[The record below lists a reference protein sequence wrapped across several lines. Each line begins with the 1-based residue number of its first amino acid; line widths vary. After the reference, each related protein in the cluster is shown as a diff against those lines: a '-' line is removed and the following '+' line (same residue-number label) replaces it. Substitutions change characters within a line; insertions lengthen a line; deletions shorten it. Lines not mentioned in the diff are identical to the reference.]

1 MPRAIE
7 RLSAVAVSKLAKRKG
22 VFCDGGGLYLHSDPP
37 AQCSWLFRYRVDGK
51 TRWMGLGAYPAISL
65 GKARELALN
74 ARTLKTLGSDPI
86 QQRDADRVAARLAD
100 MKAVTFKECAESFI
114 KSHRSGWRNAIHA
127 SQWENTLRAY
137 AYPHIGS
144 LPVQAIDTSL
154 VLKVLE
160 PIWTEKPETAS
171 RLRGR
176 IENIIGWAKVRGYRD
191 GENPAR
197 WKGHLDHLLPA
208 KSKVRRVRHHA
219 AMPYADVPTFMGLL
233 RSQDGIATRAFEFL
247 VLSAARTGEVIGLR
261 WREID
266 LKNKVWIVPGDR
278 MKAGKEHRVPLSPR
292 AVAILQAIKPDGVE
306 PAAFVF
312 PGSRQQKPQSNMV
325 FLMLLR
331 RMKLGH
337 LTAHGFRAT
346 FKTWATERTNFPREV
361 VEAALAHVA
370 GDKLEAA
377 YQRGDI
383 FDKRLRLMTAWAE
396 YCGTKSAVAS
406 NVVSMKSTV
415 A

>member
-1 MPRAIE
+1 
-7 RLSAVAVSKLAKRKG
+7 VK
-22 VFCDGGGLYLHSDPP
+22 
-37 AQCSWLFRYRVDGK
+37 FR
-51 TRWMGLGAYPAISL
+51 
-65 GKARELALN
+65 
-74 ARTLKTLGSDPI
+74 
-86 QQRDADRVAARLAD
+86 
-100 MKAVTFKECAESFI
+100 ECAENYI
-114 KSHRSGWRNAIHA
+114 KAHRAGWRNAAHA
-127 SQWENTLRAY
+127 SQWENTLSAY
-137 AYPHIGS
+137 AYPHVGALS
-144 LPVQAIDTSL
+144 VQAIDTSL

-160 PIWTEKPETAS
+160 PIWTTKPETAS

-176 IENIIGWAKVRGYRD
+176 VESVLSWAKVHGYRD

-219 AMPYADVPTFMGLL
+219 AMPYADVPAFMGML
-233 RSQDGIATRAFEFL
+233 REQESIGARAFEFL
-247 VLSAARTGEVIGLR
+247 ILTAARTGEVVGLR

-266 LKNKVWIVPGDR
+266 LKSKLWIVPGDR
-278 MKAGKEHRVPLSPR
+278 MKAGKEHRVPLCPR
-292 AVAILQAIKPDGVE
+292 AAAILQAIKPDKIEGDT
-306 PAAFVF
+306 FVF
-312 PGSRQQKPQSNMV
+312 PGSKLQKPQSNMV

-331 RMKLGH
+331 RMKIGH

-383 FDKRLRLMTAWAE
+383 FDKRLRLMTAWAD
-396 YCGTKSAVAS
+396 YCGTKPATHA
-406 NVVSMKSTV
+406 NVVSMRSTHRG
-415 A
+415 

>member
-1 MPRAIE
+1 MPRSIE
-7 RLSAVAVSKLAKRKG
+7 RLSAIAVSKLAKRRG
-22 VFCDGGGLYLHSDPP
+22 MFCDGGGLYLHSNPP
-37 AQCSWLFRYRVDGK
+37 AQCSWLFRYRIDGK
-51 TRWMGLGAYPAISL
+51 PRWMGLGSYPSISL
-65 GKARELALN
+65 AKARELATN
-74 ARTLKTLGSDPI
+74 ARTLKAQGSDPI
-86 QQRDADRVAARLAD
+86 QQRHADRAAARLAD
-100 MKAVTFKECAESFI
+100 VKAVTFKECAENYI
-114 KSHRSGWRNAIHA
+114 KSHRAGWRNATHA

-137 AYPHIGS
+137 AHPHIGS

-208 KSKVRRVRHHA
+208 KSKVRRVKHHA
-219 AMPYADVPTFMGLL
+219 AMPYAEIPAFMAAL
-233 RSQDGIATRAFEFL
+233 REQDGLGARAFEFL
-247 VLSAARTGEVIGLR
+247 IQTAARTSEVTGLR
-261 WREID
+261 WREVD
-266 LKNKVWIVPGDR
+266 LKKRLWTVPGER
-278 MKAGKEHRVPLSPR
+278 MKAGNEHRVPLCSR
-292 AVAILQAIKPDGVE
+292 AIAILHAIKPDRLDGDT
-306 PAAFVF
+306 FVF
-312 PGSRQQKPQSNMV
+312 PGSKPQKPLSNMV

-331 RMKLGH
+331 RMKLGD

-370 GDKLEAA
+370 GGKLEAA

-383 FDKRLRLMTAWAE
+383 FDKRRKLMDAWAAF
-396 YCGTKSAVAS
+396 CATPKADNIIQFGH
-406 NVVSMKSTV
+406 
-415 A
+415 

>member
-1 MPRAIE
+1 MPRSIE

-22 VFCDGGGLYLHSDPP
+22 VFCDGGGLYLHSHPP
-37 AQCSWLFRYRVDGK
+37 AQCSWLFRYRVGGK

-65 GKARELALN
+65 GQARELAST

-86 QQRDADRVAARLAD
+86 QQRDADRTAARLAD
-100 MKAVTFKECAESFI
+100 IKSVTFQECAEKYI
-114 KSHRSGWRNAIHA
+114 KSHRAGWRNATHA
-127 SQWENTLRAY
+127 LQWESTLRAY
-137 AYPHIGS
+137 AYPHLGS
-144 LPVQAIDTSL
+144 LPVQAIDTPL

-160 PIWTEKPETAS
+160 PIWSAKPETAS

-176 IENIIGWAKVRGYRD
+176 IENILSWAKVRGYRD
-191 GENPAR
+191 DENPAR

-219 AMPYADVPTFMGLL
+219 AMAYADISAFMATL
-233 RSQDGIATRAFEFL
+233 REQDGTSARALEFL
-247 VLSAARTGEVIGLR
+247 ILTAARTSEVTGLR
-261 WREID
+261 WSELD
-266 LKNKVWIVPGDR
+266 LNKRVWTVPGER
-278 MKAGKEHRVPLSPR
+278 MKAGNQHRVPLCSR
-292 AVAILQAIKPDGVE
+292 ALAILDAMKSRQTDVE
-306 PAAFVF
+306 GYVF
-312 PGSRQQKPQSNMV
+312 PGSKPQKPLSNMV

-331 RMKLGH
+331 RMNRVQ

-383 FDKRLRLMTAWAE
+383 FDKRLRLMTAWAD
-396 YCGTKSAVAS
+396 YCGTSPADIIAIRR
-406 NVVSMKSTV
+406 N
-415 A
+415 ANE